1 MAPHCCIVRL
11 FGSFRAEAIRC
22 HVPQNPIVLL
32 VDDYQD
38 ALEMYEE
45 YLTFR
50 GYRVVTASSGAEAVE
65 LAGTTRPA
73 LILMDL
79 QMGGMT
85 GTEAMRILRADPA
98 HSHVK
103 IVALTAHALDGDR
116 RAALAAGFDEVLAK
130 PCLPDDLVAAIGRLL
145 TSARSRSSESA

>member
-1 MAPHCCIVRL
+1 VTQ
-11 FGSFRAEAIRC
+11 E
-22 HVPQNPIVLL
+22 PIVLL

-50 GYRVVTASSGAEAVE
+50 GYRVVTASSGAEAVD
-65 LAGTTRPA
+65 LARATRPA

-85 GTEAMRILRADPA
+85 GTEAMQILRADPA
-98 HSHVK
+98 HRDVQ

-116 RAALAAGFDEVLAK
+116 RAALDAGFDDVLAK
-130 PCLPDDLVAAIGRLL
+130 PCLPDELVAAIGRLL
-145 TSARSRSSESA
+145 ASAGSRSPGSS